1 MVETVTTKPKSGE
14 APIELTLITFA
25 ELTAGAS
32 DEQTQI
38 AAAAIANFVN
48 KRKEGDKQ
56 MLKVS
61 PADIAQ
67 KRIGVV
73 ALSPLETVKE
83 TVEPTKIDYFSS
95 RLAGY
100 VGAMEPIEHDP
111 GNGTIRMAE
120 VGSLKVDGSLRG
132 HGVGTILLDKIVRAA
147 QNEDLTP

>member
-67 KRIGVV
+67 N
-73 ALSPLETVKE
+73 ALA
-83 TVEPTKIDYFSS
+83 SS
-95 RLAGY
+95 HYRRL
-100 VGAMEPIEHDP
+100 
-111 GNGTIRMAE
+111 
-120 VGSLKVDGSLRG
+120 K
-132 HGVGTILLDKIVRAA
+132 
-147 QNEDLTP
+147 Q